1 MSKTKEVTE
10 VTEVGVEEA
19 VQALV
24 SDATRRALQDASAA
38 VAAESVPV
46 CVEEVGTVG
55 DATLAGDLAFH
66 GAALSPPIT
75 EEAEVKADDFPTW
88 EFPPVVLPTTANAR
102 ITATLII
109 SVASALPPQNTGIGL
124 SNAGLAVRTPVAPS
138 GEGTT
143 ISSLLIEQV
152 GHSLEQMRQIVSVFA
167 GAPTAGV
174 MADTANQA
182 IAARLSAMADKAA
195 VRSNREQFLVR
206 QQAEFNVKFAAETD
220 GVALSIAAVVDDSI
234 AETQQQKV
242 LTAQALVENVWKF
255 AATTRSLGV
264 DLEVVVKVT
273 NQDIAWGIASP
284 VAPSVAG
291 VDVDVLVK
299 NATLAGELVALLAA
313 GQYGYTAASI
323 LMPIETY
330 QPAVSVRAIEVKNQ
344 AVHFTF

>member
-1 MSKTKEVTE
+1 MSKTKEVIE
-10 VTEVGVEEA
+10 VTAVEVEEA

-24 SDATRRALQDASAA
+24 SSDATRRALQDASAA
-38 VAAESVPV
+38 VVAESVPV
-46 CVEEVGTVG
+46 CVEEVVIS
-55 DATLAGDLAFH
+55 GDLAIH
-66 GAALSPPIT
+66 DAVISAPAM
-75 EEAEVKADDFPTW
+75 EAEAEVKADDFPTW

-242 LTAQALVENVWKF
+242 LTAQALAENVWKF

-264 DLEVVVKVT
+264 DLEVVVNVT

-299 NATLAGELVALLAA
+299 NATLAGELVALLTA
-313 GQYGYTAASI
+313 GQYGYTAASM
-323 LMPIETY
+323 LMPIEAY
-330 QPAVSVRAIEVKNQ
+330 HPAVSVTRIEVKNQ

>member
-24 SDATRRALQDASAA
+24 SDATRRALQDADAA

-46 CVEEVGTVG
+46 CVEEVVIS
-55 DATLAGDLAFH
+55 GDLAIH
-66 GAALSPPIT
+66 DAVISAT
-75 EEAEVKADDFPTW
+75 AMEAEAEVKADDFPTW

-109 SVASALPPQNTGIGL
+109 SVASALPPQNAGIGL
-124 SNAGLAVRTPVAPS
+124 SDSGLAVRT

-143 ISSLLIEQV
+143 ISSLLIEQA

-220 GVALSIAAVVDDSI
+220 GVTLSIAAVVDDSI
-234 AETQQQKV
+234 AEIQQQKV

-284 VAPSVAG
+284 AAPSVAG

-330 QPAVSVRAIEVKNQ
+330 QPAVSVRTIEVKNQ

>member
-10 VTEVGVEEA
+10 VTEVEEA

-38 VAAESVPV
+38 VVAESVPV
-46 CVEEVGTVG
+46 CVEEVVIS
-55 DATLAGDLAFH
+55 GDLAIH
-66 GAALSPPIT
+66 DAVISAPAM
-75 EEAEVKADDFPTW
+75 EAEAEVKADDFPTW

-242 LTAQALVENVWKF
+242 LTAQALAENVWKF

-264 DLEVVVKVT
+264 DLEVVVNVT

-299 NATLAGELVALLAA
+299 NATLAGELVALLTA
-313 GQYGYTAASI
+313 GQYGYTAASM
-323 LMPIETY
+323 LMPIEAY
-330 QPAVSVRAIEVKNQ
+330 HPAVSVTRIEVKNQ

>member
-10 VTEVGVEEA
+10 VTAVEVEEA

-24 SDATRRALQDASAA
+24 SSDATRRALQDASAA
-38 VAAESVPV
+38 VVAESVPV
-46 CVEEVGTVG
+46 CVEEVVIS
-55 DATLAGDLAFH
+55 GDLAIH
-66 GAALSPPIT
+66 DAVISAPAM
-75 EEAEVKADDFPTW
+75 EAEAEVKADDFPTW

-220 GVALSIAAVVDDSI
+220 GVTVSIAAVVDDSI

-242 LTAQALVENVWKF
+242 LTAQALAENVWKF

-264 DLEVVVKVT
+264 DLEVVVNVT

-299 NATLAGELVALLAA
+299 NATLAGELVALLTA
-313 GQYGYTAASI
+313 GQYGYTAASM
-323 LMPIETY
+323 LMPIEAY
-330 QPAVSVRAIEVKNQ
+330 RPAVSVTRIEVKNQ

>member
-1 MSKTKEVTE
+1 MSKTKEVIE
-10 VTEVGVEEA
+10 VTAVEVEEA

-24 SDATRRALQDASAA
+24 SSDATRRALQDASAA
-38 VAAESVPV
+38 VVAESVPV
-46 CVEEVGTVG
+46 CVEEVIS
-55 DATLAGDLAFH
+55 GDLAIH
-66 GAALSPPIT
+66 DAVISAPAM
-75 EEAEVKADDFPTW
+75 EAEAEVKADDFPTW

-220 GVALSIAAVVDDSI
+220 GVALSIAAVVDGSI

-242 LTAQALVENVWKF
+242 LTAQALAENVWKF

-264 DLEVVVKVT
+264 DLEVVVNVT

-299 NATLAGELVALLAA
+299 NATLAGELVALLTA
-313 GQYGYTAASI
+313 GQYGYTAASM
-323 LMPIETY
+323 LMPIEAY
-330 QPAVSVRAIEVKNQ
+330 RPAVSVTRIEVKNQ

>member
-10 VTEVGVEEA
+10 VTEVEEA

-38 VAAESVPV
+38 VVAESVPV
-46 CVEEVGTVG
+46 CVEEVVIS
-55 DATLAGDLAFH
+55 GDLAIH
-66 GAALSPPIT
+66 DAVISAPAM
-75 EEAEVKADDFPTW
+75 EAEAEVKADDFPTW

-220 GVALSIAAVVDDSI
+220 GVTVSIAAVVDDSI

-242 LTAQALVENVWKF
+242 LTAQALAENVWKF

-299 NATLAGELVALLAA
+299 NATLAGELVALLTA
-313 GQYGYTAASI
+313 GQYGYTAASM
-323 LMPIETY
+323 LMPIEAY
-330 QPAVSVRAIEVKNQ
+330 RPAVSVTRIEVKNQ

>member
-10 VTEVGVEEA
+10 VTEVEEA

-24 SDATRRALQDASAA
+24 SSDATRRALQDASAA
-38 VAAESVPV
+38 VVAESVPV
-46 CVEEVGTVG
+46 CVEEVVIS
-55 DATLAGDLAFH
+55 GDLAIH
-66 GAALSPPIT
+66 DAVISAPAM
-75 EEAEVKADDFPTW
+75 EAEAEVKADDFPTW

-220 GVALSIAAVVDDSI
+220 GVAVSIAAVVDDSI

-242 LTAQALVENVWKF
+242 LTAQALAENVWKF

-264 DLEVVVKVT
+264 DLEVVVNVT

-299 NATLAGELVALLAA
+299 NATLAGELVALLTA
-313 GQYGYTAASI
+313 GQYGYTAASM
-323 LMPIETY
+323 LMPIEAY
-330 QPAVSVRAIEVKNQ
+330 RPAVSVTRIEVKNQ

>member
-24 SDATRRALQDASAA
+24 SDATRRALQDADAA

-46 CVEEVGTVG
+46 CVEEVVIS
-55 DATLAGDLAFH
+55 GDLAIH
-66 GAALSPPIT
+66 DAVISAT
-75 EEAEVKADDFPTW
+75 AMEAEAEVKADDFPTW

-109 SVASALPPQNTGIGL
+109 SVASALPPQNAGIGL
-124 SNAGLAVRTPVAPS
+124 SNAGLAVRT

-143 ISSLLIEQV
+143 ISSLLIEQA

-220 GVALSIAAVVDDSI
+220 GVTLSIAAVVDDSI
-234 AETQQQKV
+234 AEIQQQKV

-330 QPAVSVRAIEVKNQ
+330 QPAVSVRTIEVKNQ

>member
-10 VTEVGVEEA
+10 VTEVEEA

-38 VAAESVPV
+38 VVAESVPV
-46 CVEEVGTVG
+46 CVEEVVIS
-55 DATLAGDLAFH
+55 GDLAIH
-66 GAALSPPIT
+66 DAVISAPAM
-75 EEAEVKADDFPTW
+75 EAEAEVKADDFPTW

-220 GVALSIAAVVDDSI
+220 GVAVSIAAVVDDSI

-242 LTAQALVENVWKF
+242 LTAQALAENVWKF

-264 DLEVVVKVT
+264 DLEVVVNVT

-299 NATLAGELVALLAA
+299 NATLAGELVALLTA
-313 GQYGYTAASI
+313 GQYGYTAASM
-323 LMPIETY
+323 LMPIEAY
-330 QPAVSVRAIEVKNQ
+330 RPAVSVTRIEVKNQ

>member
-24 SDATRRALQDASAA
+24 SDATRRALQDADAA

-46 CVEEVGTVG
+46 CVEEVVIS
-55 DATLAGDLAFH
+55 GDLAIH
-66 GAALSPPIT
+66 DAVISAT
-75 EEAEVKADDFPTW
+75 AMEAEAEVKADDFPTW

-124 SNAGLAVRTPVAPS
+124 SDSGLAVRT

-143 ISSLLIEQV
+143 ISSLLIEQA

-220 GVALSIAAVVDDSI
+220 GVTLSIAAVVDDSI
-234 AETQQQKV
+234 AEIQQQKV

-330 QPAVSVRAIEVKNQ
+330 QPAVSVRTIEVKNQ

>member
-1 MSKTKEVTE
+1 MSKTKEVIE
-10 VTEVGVEEA
+10 VTAVEVEEA

-38 VAAESVPV
+38 VVAESVPV
-46 CVEEVGTVG
+46 CVEEVVIS
-55 DATLAGDLAFH
+55 GDLAIH
-66 GAALSPPIT
+66 DAVISAPAM
-75 EEAEVKADDFPTW
+75 EAEAEVKADDFPTW

-220 GVALSIAAVVDDSI
+220 GVAVSIAAVVDDSI

-242 LTAQALVENVWKF
+242 LTAQALAENVWKF
-255 AATTRSLGV
+255 AAKTRSLGV
-264 DLEVVVKVT
+264 DLEVVVNVT

-299 NATLAGELVALLAA
+299 NATLAGELVALLTA
-313 GQYGYTAASI
+313 GQYGYTAASM
-323 LMPIETY
+323 LMPIEAY
-330 QPAVSVRAIEVKNQ
+330 HPAVSVTRIEVKNQ

>member
-10 VTEVGVEEA
+10 VTEVEEA

-24 SDATRRALQDASAA
+24 SSDATRRALQDASAA
-38 VAAESVPV
+38 VVAESVPV
-46 CVEEVGTVG
+46 CVEEVVIS
-55 DATLAGDLAFH
+55 GDLAIH
-66 GAALSPPIT
+66 DAVISAPAM
-75 EEAEVKADDFPTW
+75 EAEAEVKADDFPTW

-152 GHSLEQMRQIVSVFA
+152 GHSLAQMRQIVSVFA

-242 LTAQALVENVWKF
+242 LTAQALAENVWKF

-264 DLEVVVKVT
+264 DLEVVVNVT

-299 NATLAGELVALLAA
+299 NATLAGELVALLTA
-313 GQYGYTAASI
+313 GQYGYTAASM
-323 LMPIETY
+323 LMPIEAY
-330 QPAVSVRAIEVKNQ
+330 RPAVSVTRIEVKNQ

>member
-75 EEAEVKADDFPTW
+75 EEVEVKADDFPTW

-124 SNAGLAVRTPVAPS
+124 SNAGLAVRT

-143 ISSLLIEQV
+143 ISSLLIEQA

-255 AATTRSLGV
+255 AATMRSLGV

-291 VDVDVLVK
+291 VDVDVLK

-313 GQYGYTAASI
+313 GQYGYTAASL
-323 LMPIETY
+323 LMPIESY
-330 QPAVSVRAIEVKNQ
+330 APAVSANSLEVTDK

>member
-24 SDATRRALQDASAA
+24 SDATRRALQDADAA

-46 CVEEVGTVG
+46 CVEEVVTVG

-66 GAALSPPIT
+66 GAALSHPIA

-124 SNAGLAVRTPVAPS
+124 SNAGLAVRT

-143 ISSLLIEQV
+143 ISSLLIEQA

-220 GVALSIAAVVDDSI
+220 GVTLSIAAVVDDSI
-234 AETQQQKV
+234 AEIQQQKV

-330 QPAVSVRAIEVKNQ
+330 QPAVSVRTIEVKNQ

>member
-1 MSKTKEVTE
+1 MSKTKEVIE
-10 VTEVGVEEA
+10 VTAMEVEEA

-38 VAAESVPV
+38 VVAESVPV
-46 CVEEVGTVG
+46 CAEEVVIS
-55 DATLAGDLAFH
+55 GDLAIH
-66 GAALSPPIT
+66 DAVISAPAM
-75 EEAEVKADDFPTW
+75 EAEAEVKADDFPTW

-242 LTAQALVENVWKF
+242 LTAQALAENVWKF

-264 DLEVVVKVT
+264 DLEVVVNVT

-313 GQYGYTAASI
+313 GQYGYTAASM
-323 LMPIETY
+323 LMPIEAY
-330 QPAVSVRAIEVKNQ
+330 HPAVSVTRIEVKNQ

>member
-1 MSKTKEVTE
+1 MSKTKEVIE
-10 VTEVGVEEA
+10 VTAVEVEEA

-38 VAAESVPV
+38 VVAESVPV
-46 CVEEVGTVG
+46 CVEEVVIS
-55 DATLAGDLAFH
+55 GDLAIH
-66 GAALSPPIT
+66 DAVISAPAM
-75 EEAEVKADDFPTW
+75 EAEAEVKADDFPTW

-220 GVALSIAAVVDDSI
+220 GVAVSIAAVVDDSI

-242 LTAQALVENVWKF
+242 LTAQALAENVWKF

-264 DLEVVVKVT
+264 DLEVVVNVT

-299 NATLAGELVALLAA
+299 NATLAGELVALLTA
-313 GQYGYTAASI
+313 GQYGYTAASM
-323 LMPIETY
+323 LMPIEAY
-330 QPAVSVRAIEVKNQ
+330 RPAVSVTRIEVKNQ

>member
-1 MSKTKEVTE
+1 MSKTKEVIE
-10 VTEVGVEEA
+10 VTAVEVEEA

-38 VAAESVPV
+38 VVAESVPV
-46 CVEEVGTVG
+46 CVEEVVIS
-55 DATLAGDLAFH
+55 GDLAIH
-66 GAALSPPIT
+66 DAVISAPAM
-75 EEAEVKADDFPTW
+75 EAEAEVKADDFPTW

-220 GVALSIAAVVDDSI
+220 GVAVSIAAVVDDSI

-299 NATLAGELVALLAA
+299 NATLAGELVALLTA
-313 GQYGYTAASI
+313 GQYGYTAASM
-323 LMPIETY
+323 LMPIEAY
-330 QPAVSVRAIEVKNQ
+330 RPAVSVTRIEVKNQ

>member
-24 SDATRRALQDASAA
+24 SDATRRALQDADAA

-46 CVEEVGTVG
+46 CVEEVVTVG

-66 GAALSPPIT
+66 GAALSPPIA
-75 EEAEVKADDFPTW
+75 EEDEVKADDFPTW

-102 ITATLII
+102 ITATLTI

-124 SNAGLAVRTPVAPS
+124 SNAGLAVRT

-143 ISSLLIEQV
+143 ISSLLIEQA
-152 GHSLEQMRQIVSVFA
+152 GHSLEQMRQTVSVFA

-220 GVALSIAAVVDDSI
+220 GVALSIEAVVDGSI
-234 AETQQQKV
+234 AETPPQKV

-255 AATTRSLGV
+255 AALTRSLGV

-284 VAPSVAG
+284 VAPSDA
-291 VDVDVLVK
+291 VLVK
-299 NATLAGELVALLAA
+299 NATLAGELVALLTA
-313 GQYGYTAASI
+313 GQYGYTAASM
-323 LMPIETY
+323 LMPIEAY
-330 QPAVSVRAIEVKNQ
+330 HPAVSVTRIEVKNQ
-344 AVHFTF
+344 AVHFTL

>member
-1 MSKTKEVTE
+1 MSKTKEVIE
-10 VTEVGVEEA
+10 VTAMEVEEA

-38 VAAESVPV
+38 VVAESVPV
-46 CVEEVGTVG
+46 CAEEVVIS
-55 DATLAGDLAFH
+55 GDLAIH
-66 GAALSPPIT
+66 DAVISAPAM
-75 EEAEVKADDFPTW
+75 EAEAEVKADDFPTW

-242 LTAQALVENVWKF
+242 LTAQALAENVWKF

-313 GQYGYTAASI
+313 GQYGYTAASM
-323 LMPIETY
+323 LMPIEAY
-330 QPAVSVRAIEVKNQ
+330 HPAVSVTRIEVKNQ

>member
-1 MSKTKEVTE
+1 MSKTKEVIE
-10 VTEVGVEEA
+10 VTAMEVEEA

-38 VAAESVPV
+38 VVAESVPV
-46 CVEEVGTVG
+46 CVEEVVIS
-55 DATLAGDLAFH
+55 GDLAIH
-66 GAALSPPIT
+66 DAVISAPAM
-75 EEAEVKADDFPTW
+75 EAEAEVKADDFPTW

-242 LTAQALVENVWKF
+242 LTAQALAENVWKF

-313 GQYGYTAASI
+313 GQYGYTAASM
-323 LMPIETY
+323 LMPIEAY
-330 QPAVSVRAIEVKNQ
+330 HPAVSVTRIEVKNQ

>member
-38 VAAESVPV
+38 VVAESVPV
-46 CVEEVGTVG
+46 CVEEVVIS
-55 DATLAGDLAFH
+55 GDLAIH
-66 GAALSPPIT
+66 DAVISAPAM
-75 EEAEVKADDFPTW
+75 EAEAEVKADDFPTW

-124 SNAGLAVRTPVAPS
+124 SNAGLAVRT

-143 ISSLLIEQV
+143 ISSLLIEQA

-234 AETQQQKV
+234 AEAV
-242 LTAQALVENVWKF
+242 LADLIARDERDSNRAIAPLRPADDAVLLDTSGILIGYAGRCSGWRSSR
-255 AATTRSLGV
+255 AARCPPRRSPRHRTSSRWRSR
-264 DLEVVVKVT
+264 K
-273 NQDIAWGIASP
+273 ASP
-284 VAPSVAG
+284 PRRPRCS
-291 VDVDVLVK
+291 
-299 NATLAGELVALLAA
+299 
-313 GQYGYTAASI
+313 S
-323 LMPIETY
+323 
-330 QPAVSVRAIEVKNQ
+330 R
-344 AVHFTF
+344 

>member
-24 SDATRRALQDASAA
+24 SDATRRALQDANAA

-46 CVEEVGTVG
+46 CVEEVVIS
-55 DATLAGDLAFH
+55 GDLAIH
-66 GAALSPPIT
+66 DAVISAT
-75 EEAEVKADDFPTW
+75 AMEAEAEVEADDFPTW

-124 SNAGLAVRTPVAPS
+124 SDSGLAVRT

-152 GHSLEQMRQIVSVFA
+152 GHSLERMRQIVSVFA

-220 GVALSIAAVVDDSI
+220 GVTLSIAAVVDDSI
-234 AETQQQKV
+234 AEIQQQKV

-330 QPAVSVRAIEVKNQ
+330 QPAVSVRTIEVKNQ

>member
-24 SDATRRALQDASAA
+24 SSDATRRALQDASAA
-38 VAAESVPV
+38 VVAESVPV
-46 CVEEVGTVG
+46 CVEEVVIS
-55 DATLAGDLAFH
+55 GDLAIH
-66 GAALSPPIT
+66 DAVISAPAM
-75 EEAEVKADDFPTW
+75 EAEAEVKADDFPTW

-299 NATLAGELVALLAA
+299 NATLAGELVALLTA
-313 GQYGYTAASI
+313 GQYGYTAASM
-323 LMPIETY
+323 LMPIEAY
-330 QPAVSVRAIEVKNQ
+330 HPAVSVTRIEVKNQ

>member
-10 VTEVGVEEA
+10 VTEVEVEEA

-24 SDATRRALQDASAA
+24 SDATRRALQDADAA

-75 EEAEVKADDFPTW
+75 EEVEVKADDFPTW

>member
-1 MSKTKEVTE
+1 MSKTKEVIE
-10 VTEVGVEEA
+10 VTAVEVEEA

-38 VAAESVPV
+38 VVAESVPV
-46 CVEEVGTVG
+46 CVEEVVIS
-55 DATLAGDLAFH
+55 GDLAIH
-66 GAALSPPIT
+66 DAVISAPAM
-75 EEAEVKADDFPTW
+75 EAEAEVKADDFPTW

-242 LTAQALVENVWKF
+242 LTAQALAENVWKF

-313 GQYGYTAASI
+313 GQYGYTAASM
-323 LMPIETY
+323 LMPIEAY
-330 QPAVSVRAIEVKNQ
+330 HPAVSVTRIEVKNQ

>member
-1 MSKTKEVTE
+1 MSKTKEVIE
-10 VTEVGVEEA
+10 VTAMEVEEA

-38 VAAESVPV
+38 VVAESVPV
-46 CVEEVGTVG
+46 CAEEVVIS
-55 DATLAGDLAFH
+55 GDLAIH
-66 GAALSPPIT
+66 DAVISAPAM
-75 EEAEVKADDFPTW
+75 EAEAEVKADDFPTW

-143 ISSLLIEQV
+143 ISSLLIEQA
-152 GHSLEQMRQIVSVFA
+152 GHSLAQMRQIVSVFA

-242 LTAQALVENVWKF
+242 LTAQALAENVWKF

-313 GQYGYTAASI
+313 GQYGYTAASM
-323 LMPIETY
+323 LMPIEAY
-330 QPAVSVRAIEVKNQ
+330 HPAVSVTRIEVKNQ

>member
-24 SDATRRALQDASAA
+24 SDATRRALQDADAA

-46 CVEEVGTVG
+46 CVEEVVIS
-55 DATLAGDLAFH
+55 GDLAIH
-66 GAALSPPIT
+66 DAVISAT
-75 EEAEVKADDFPTW
+75 AMEAEAEVKADDFPTW

-109 SVASALPPQNTGIGL
+109 SVASALPPQNAGIGL
-124 SNAGLAVRTPVAPS
+124 SDSGLAVRT

-152 GHSLEQMRQIVSVFA
+152 GHSLERMRQIVSVFA

-220 GVALSIAAVVDDSI
+220 GVTLSIAAVVDDSI
-234 AETQQQKV
+234 AEIQQQKV
-242 LTAQALVENVWKF
+242 LTAQSLAENVWKF
-255 AATTRSLGV
+255 AATARSLGV

-330 QPAVSVRAIEVKNQ
+330 QPAVSVRTIEVKNQ

>member
-24 SDATRRALQDASAA
+24 SDATRRALQDADAA

-46 CVEEVGTVG
+46 CVEEVVIS
-55 DATLAGDLAFH
+55 GDLAIH
-66 GAALSPPIT
+66 DAVISAT
-75 EEAEVKADDFPTW
+75 AMEAEAEVKADDFPTW

-109 SVASALPPQNTGIGL
+109 SVASALPPQNAGIGL
-124 SNAGLAVRTPVAPS
+124 SNAGLAVRT

-152 GHSLEQMRQIVSVFA
+152 GHSLERMRQIVSVFA

-220 GVALSIAAVVDDSI
+220 GVTLSIAAVVDDSI
-234 AETQQQKV
+234 AEIQQQKV

-330 QPAVSVRAIEVKNQ
+330 QPAVSVRTIEVKNQ

>member
-1 MSKTKEVTE
+1 MSKTKEVIE
-10 VTEVGVEEA
+10 VTAVGVEEA

-38 VAAESVPV
+38 VVAESVPV
-46 CVEEVGTVG
+46 CVEEVVIS
-55 DATLAGDLAFH
+55 GDLAIH
-66 GAALSPPIT
+66 DAVISAPAM
-75 EEAEVKADDFPTW
+75 EAEAEVKADDFPTW

-220 GVALSIAAVVDDSI
+220 GVTVSIAAVVDDSI

-242 LTAQALVENVWKF
+242 LTAQALAENVWKF

-264 DLEVVVKVT
+264 DLEVVVNVT

-299 NATLAGELVALLAA
+299 NATLAGELVALLTA
-313 GQYGYTAASI
+313 GQYGYTAASM
-323 LMPIETY
+323 LMPIEAY
-330 QPAVSVRAIEVKNQ
+330 RPAVSVTRIEVKNQ

>member
-1 MSKTKEVTE
+1 MSKTKEVIE
-10 VTEVGVEEA
+10 VTAMEVEEA

-38 VAAESVPV
+38 VVAESVPV
-46 CVEEVGTVG
+46 CVEEVVIS
-55 DATLAGDLAFH
+55 GDLAIH
-66 GAALSPPIT
+66 DAVISAPAM
-75 EEAEVKADDFPTW
+75 EAEAEVKADDFPTW

-143 ISSLLIEQV
+143 ISSLLIEQA
-152 GHSLEQMRQIVSVFA
+152 GHSLAQMRQIVSVFA

-220 GVALSIAAVVDDSI
+220 GVTVSIAAVVDDSI

-242 LTAQALVENVWKF
+242 LTAQALAENVWKF

-264 DLEVVVKVT
+264 DLEVVVNVT

-299 NATLAGELVALLAA
+299 NATLAGELVALLTA
-313 GQYGYTAASI
+313 GQYGYTAASM
-323 LMPIETY
+323 LMPIEAY
-330 QPAVSVRAIEVKNQ
+330 RPAVSVTRIEVKNQ

>member
-24 SDATRRALQDASAA
+24 SSDATRRALQDASAA
-38 VAAESVPV
+38 VVAESVPV
-46 CVEEVGTVG
+46 CVEEVVIS
-55 DATLAGDLAFH
+55 GDLAIH
-66 GAALSPPIT
+66 DAVISAPAM
-75 EEAEVKADDFPTW
+75 EAEAEVKADDFPTW

-220 GVALSIAAVVDDSI
+220 GVTVSIAAVVDDSI

-242 LTAQALVENVWKF
+242 LTAQALAENVWKF

-264 DLEVVVKVT
+264 DLEVVVNVT

-299 NATLAGELVALLAA
+299 NATLAGELVALLTA
-313 GQYGYTAASI
+313 GQYGYTAASM
-323 LMPIETY
+323 LMPIEAY
-330 QPAVSVRAIEVKNQ
+330 RPAVSVTRIEVKNQ

>member
-38 VAAESVPV
+38 VVAESVPV

-66 GAALSPPIT
+66 GAALSPPIA

-313 GQYGYTAASI
+313 GQYGYTAASM

>member
-24 SDATRRALQDASAA
+24 SSDATRRALQDASAA
-38 VAAESVPV
+38 VVAESVPV
-46 CVEEVGTVG
+46 CVEEVVIS
-55 DATLAGDLAFH
+55 GDLAIH
-66 GAALSPPIT
+66 DAVISAPAM
-75 EEAEVKADDFPTW
+75 EAEAEVKADDFPTW

-220 GVALSIAAVVDDSI
+220 GVTVSIAAVVDDSI

-255 AATTRSLGV
+255 AAKTRSLGV
-264 DLEVVVKVT
+264 DLEVVVNVT

-299 NATLAGELVALLAA
+299 NATLAGELVALLTA
-313 GQYGYTAASI
+313 GQYGYTAASM
-323 LMPIETY
+323 LMPIEAY
-330 QPAVSVRAIEVKNQ
+330 RPAVSVTRIEVKNQ

>member
-1 MSKTKEVTE
+1 MSKTKEVIE
-10 VTEVGVEEA
+10 VTAVEVEEA
-19 VQALV
+19 VPALV

-38 VAAESVPV
+38 VVAESVPV
-46 CVEEVGTVG
+46 CVEEVVIS
-55 DATLAGDLAFH
+55 GDLAIH
-66 GAALSPPIT
+66 DAVISAPAM
-75 EEAEVKADDFPTW
+75 EAEAEVKADDFPTW

-220 GVALSIAAVVDDSI
+220 GVAVSIAAVVDDSI

-255 AATTRSLGV
+255 AAKTRSLGV
-264 DLEVVVKVT
+264 DLEVVVNVT

-299 NATLAGELVALLAA
+299 NATLAGELVALLTA
-313 GQYGYTAASI
+313 GQYGYTAASM
-323 LMPIETY
+323 LMPIEAY
-330 QPAVSVRAIEVKNQ
+330 HPAVSVTRIEVKNQ

>member
-1 MSKTKEVTE
+1 MTKKETLEVPE
-10 VTEVGVEEA
+10 VEEA

-24 SDATRRALQDASAA
+24 SDATHRALQDANAA
-38 VAAESVPV
+38 VAESVPSV
-46 CVEEVGTVG
+46 CVEEVVISG
-55 DATLAGDLAFH
+55 DVSLAGDLVINDAVISAP
-66 GAALSPPIT
+66 AA
-75 EEAEVKADDFPTW
+75 EAEVKADDYPTW

-102 ITATLII
+102 ITATLSI
-109 SVASALPPQNTGIGL
+109 SVASALPPQNAGIGL
-124 SNAGLAVRTPVAPS
+124 SNEGLSIRT

-143 ISSLLIEQV
+143 ISSLLIAQA

-206 QQAEFNVKFAAETD
+206 QQAEFNVKFSAEAD
-220 GVALSIAAVVDDSI
+220 GVALNVVAAVDGSV
-234 AETQQQKV
+234 AETPQQKV
-242 LTAQALVENVWKF
+242 LSAQALAETIWGF
-255 AATTRSLGV
+255 AVKTRSLGV
-264 DLEVVVKVT
+264 DLEVVVNVS
-273 NQDIAWGIASP
+273 NSDIAWGIASP
-284 VAPSVAG
+284 AAQSTSG
-291 VDVDVLVK
+291 IDIDVLVK

-313 GQYGYTAASI
+313 GHCGYTAASL

-330 QPAVSVRAIEVKNQ
+330 APAVSANSLEVTDK

>member
-10 VTEVGVEEA
+10 VTEVEEA

-24 SDATRRALQDASAA
+24 SSDATRRALQDASAA
-38 VAAESVPV
+38 VVAESVPV
-46 CVEEVGTVG
+46 CVEEVVIS
-55 DATLAGDLAFH
+55 GDLAIH
-66 GAALSPPIT
+66 DAVISAPAM
-75 EEAEVKADDFPTW
+75 EAEAEVKADDFPTW

-242 LTAQALVENVWKF
+242 LTAQALAENVWKF

-264 DLEVVVKVT
+264 DLEVVVNVT

-299 NATLAGELVALLAA
+299 NATLAGELVALLTA
-313 GQYGYTAASI
+313 GQYGYTAASM
-323 LMPIETY
+323 LMPIEAY
-330 QPAVSVRAIEVKNQ
+330 RPAVSVTRIEVKNQ